1 MLRSRALCPAWS
13 GAALGDICADHR
25 TEARGSSAGARPGPV
40 HGAREAS
47 SRRDTAG
54 GARGRPE
61 VAAVSAREMSADGT
75 SGGAERAAGP
85 EGRRGLAISVSRT
98 VACSRRQRQGGDG
111 PRCARRGISPFP
123 RAQGR
128 ARSAHSPE
136 RFLRGRGVRWAG
148 TGVPGVQT
156 AGGLGL
162 GLRVRG
168 RQCRRLCATQNP
180 VLFKKSPVISF
191 SKVGNFG
198 TPR

>member
-75 SGGAERAAGP
+75 SGGAERAADP
-85 EGRRGLAISVSRT
+85 EGRRGLAISVSRSMFSKAEAGRRRAT
-98 VACSRRQRQGGDG
+98 LCAAWHFAFSPPSSGARTKRSLPRALSPRPRRQMGWDRCPRSPDSGGPG
-111 PRCARRGISPFP
+111 PGPAC
-123 RAQGR
+123 
-128 ARSAHSPE
+128 ARSAMSSSMRYAEP
-136 RFLRGRGVRWAG
+136 
-148 TGVPGVQT
+148 
-156 AGGLGL
+156 
-162 GLRVRG
+162 
-168 RQCRRLCATQNP
+168 
-180 VLFKKSPVISF
+180 SF
-191 SKVGNFG
+191 V
-198 TPR
+198 

>member
-75 SGGAERAAGP
+75 SGGAERAADP
-85 EGRRGLAISVSRT
+85 EGRRGLAISVS
-98 VACSRRQRQGGDG
+98 CSMFSKAEAGRRRA
-111 PRCARRGISPFP
+111 RCARRGISPFP

-180 VLFKKSPVISF
+180 VLFKKSPVVISF

>member
-75 SGGAERAAGP
+75 SGGAERAADP
-85 EGRRGLAISVSRT
+85 EGRRGLAISVS
-98 VACSRRQRQGGDG
+98 CSMFSKAEAGRRRATL
-111 PRCARRGISPFP
+111 CAAWHFAFSP

-180 VLFKKSPVISF
+180 VLFKKSPVVISF

>member
-85 EGRRGLAISVSRT
+85 EGRRGLAISVSRSMFSKAEAGRRRAT
-98 VACSRRQRQGGDG
+98 LCAAWHFAFSPSSGARTKRSLPPSAFSAAAASDGLGPVSPESRQRGAWAWACACAVGNVVVYALRRTQFCLKSLPSLFHSRR
-111 PRCARRGISPFP
+111 
-123 RAQGR
+123 
-128 ARSAHSPE
+128 
-136 RFLRGRGVRWAG
+136 
-148 TGVPGVQT
+148 
-156 AGGLGL
+156 
-162 GLRVRG
+162 
-168 RQCRRLCATQNP
+168 
-180 VLFKKSPVISF
+180 
-191 SKVGNFG
+191 
-198 TPR
+198 

>member
-75 SGGAERAAGP
+75 SGGAERAADP
-85 EGRRGLAISVSRT
+85 EGRRGLAISVS
-98 VACSRRQRQGGDG
+98 CSMFSKAEAGRRRA
-111 PRCARRGISPFP
+111 RCAGRGISPFP

-136 RFLRGRGVRWAG
+136 RFLRGSGIRWAG

-180 VLFKKSPVISF
+180 VLFKKSPVVISF